1 MRKTKTWS
9 GMDDSKKKHPALMHE
24 RAAGLLPG
32 IDAALDVAGGGEP
45 GILRGA
51 HRHRRTLAE
60 GAVEDHALAGGAG
73 KLIEH
78 ATGPDIGREIG
89 IGRVQGARDDAML
102 LAFRALAQVDQD
114 DVRSAVERH
123 HLGG

>member
-24 RAAGLLPG
+24 RAARLLPRV
-32 IDAALDVAGGGEP
+32 DAALDVAGGGEP

-73 KLIEH
+73 ELVEH
-78 ATGPDIGREIG
+78 AAGADIGRKV
-89 IGRVQGARDDAML
+89 GRGRMQRTGGDAVL
-102 LAFRALAQVDQD
+102 FAL
-114 DVRSAVERH
+114 
-123 HLGG
+123 